1 VQHTDPDAQLR
12 TLSAVQSRI
21 VRLSGT
27 RFQEILYA
35 VLSKG
40 VPVRFQACGFSMH
53 PYIRDL
59 DVVTVSP
66 LPRRSLRVG
75 DVIAFRKS
83 CCGSLVL
90 HRIQR
95 MGPEGLLVR
104 GDNLLAPDGLVSLH
118 DVIGLVTL
126 AERDGAVAYRAA
138 DAGASA
144 DSNNGKPL
152 GQGVGAARWD
162 GRRTA
167 CSSSWLI

>member
-35 VLSKG
+35 VLSKS